1 MVIPVAP
8 RLVMV
13 MPTIISL
20 YIIVMERLRFS
31 SPPVVN
37 MRRTIA
43 FLCVMAMV
51 YGIRF
56 CLGRPL
62 SKAMRRAI
70 LRVCEAWGMVWVV
83 AMVECFRLS

>member
-1 MVIPVAP
+1 MIIPVAP

-20 YIIVMERLRFS
+20 YIVMERLRFS

-51 YGIRF
+51 YGFRF

-70 LRVCEAWGMVWVV
+70 HPVCEAWGMVWVV

>member
-1 MVIPVAP
+1 MIIPVAP

-20 YIIVMERLRFS
+20 YIVMERPRFS

-56 CLGRPL
+56 CPGRPL
-62 SKAMRRAI
+62 SKAMRRVI
-70 LRVCEAWGMVWVV
+70 HPVCGASGMVWV
-83 AMVECFRLS
+83 VECFRLS

>member
-1 MVIPVAP
+1 MIIPVAP

-20 YIIVMERLRFS
+20 YIVMERLRFS

-51 YGIRF
+51 YGIMF
-56 CLGRPL
+56 CPGRPL
-62 SKAMRRAI
+62 SKAMGRAMHP
-70 LRVCEAWGMVWVV
+70 VCGAWGMVWVV

>member
-1 MVIPVAP
+1 MIIPVAP

-20 YIIVMERLRFS
+20 YIVMERPRFS

-37 MRRTIA
+37 MRTIA
-43 FLCVMAMV
+43 FLCVVAMV

-56 CLGRPL
+56 CPGRPL

-70 LRVCEAWGMVWVV
+70 LPVCEAWGMVWVV
-83 AMVECFRLS
+83 AMVECFGLS